1 VIIIRQI
8 DPGEARELIEE
19 LDKYQ
24 SSLYPAESNHLDSIG
39 DLRKPNVCMI
49 ALFDQKLP
57 VAIGA
62 IKVFDDYGEIKR
74 IYVSQEHRRKGYAK
88 TIMTALE
95 QRLVALGITTA
106 RLETGI
112 KQHEAISL
120 YRRYGYVQRNAFGA
134 YSEDPLSLFLEK
146 KLSKTSGDA
155 SNTCI
160 ASELHH

>member
-1 VIIIRQI
+1 MVTVRQI
-8 DPGEARELIEE
+8 DPSEAQELIEE
-19 LDKYQ
+19 LDAYQ
-24 SSLYPAESNHLDSIG
+24 SSLYPAESNHLDSID

-49 ALFDQKLP
+49 ALFEQELP

-74 IYVSQEHRRKGYAK
+74 VYVTRKHRGKGYAK
-88 TIMTALE
+88 IIMAELE
-95 QRLVALGITTA
+95 QRLAALSIAIA

-120 YRRYGYVQRNAFGA
+120 YRRYGYAPRNAFGA

-146 KLSKTSGDA
+146 KLD
-155 SNTCI
+155 
-160 ASELHH
+160 